1 MFNITNCEENAN
13 QKPQWDIISHLLK
26 WLSLKRQETTNVGQ
40 DVEKR
45 ESLYYANGTVNWWTH
60 CGEHY
65 GDFWKQKQLN
75 NTTVWLS
82 YSPLTDIK
90 TPIEKIYIYIYT
102 HTHSQVLLYYC
113 IHFTAVLFTVANIW
127 KQLSIDEWTKIQ
139 HKYI

>member
-1 MFNITNCEENAN
+1 MGGGSDYIFPKKTYRRPIGKQKDVQHHCEENAN

-65 GDFWKQKQLN
+65 GDFWKQKQKQLN
-75 NTTVWLS
+75 TTTVWLS
-82 YSPLTDIK
+82 YSPPTDIK
-90 TPIEKIYIYIYT
+90 TLIEKIYIYT
-102 HTHSQVLLYYC
+102 
-113 IHFTAVLFTVANIW
+113 
-127 KQLSIDEWTKIQ
+127 QLSTDEWIKIQ